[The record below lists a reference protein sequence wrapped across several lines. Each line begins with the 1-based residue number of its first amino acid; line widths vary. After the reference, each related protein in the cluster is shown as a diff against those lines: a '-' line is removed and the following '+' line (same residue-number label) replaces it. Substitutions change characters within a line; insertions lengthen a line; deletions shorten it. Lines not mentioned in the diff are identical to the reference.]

1 MESPGCDFPS
11 DHPRTPRCALRG
23 ISEPPNMFTTMYQN
37 LDTPLPTGCLV
48 HSVYRHLSLLSVALQ
63 PAFFFPFYVP
73 VAVALSFLP
82 FILSVSFLHCHFS
95 CSYDSY
101 NSPHF
106 PFRLGY
112 SIFLRCCRW
121 EKGLVPLD
129 ITDTSG
135 MTTLLVYWPTFYVVV
150 VLVVSFSARSLNFS
164 R

>member
-1 MESPGCDFPS
+1 MPLSLRPS
-11 DHPRTPRCALRG
+11 KNASLRATGYKRTPEHVYNHVSKPG
-23 ISEPPNMFTTMYQN
+23 HPPPDRVPCSFCVSASVPVICGAVT
-37 LDTPLPTGCLV
+37 CL
-48 HSVYRHLSLLSVALQ
+48 
-63 PAFFFPFYVP
+63 FFPFFYVP

-95 CSYDSY
+95 CSYNSY